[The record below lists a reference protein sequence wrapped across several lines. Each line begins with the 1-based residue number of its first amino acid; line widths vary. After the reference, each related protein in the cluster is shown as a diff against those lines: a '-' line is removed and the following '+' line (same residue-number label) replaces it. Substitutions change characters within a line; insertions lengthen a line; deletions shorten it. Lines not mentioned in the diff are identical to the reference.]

1 MHATAIASYLG
12 ELVTRLHL
20 ELGDDLVGVWQFG
33 SGALGDFDPLRSDL
47 DVQAVTARRLP
58 TAVRDR
64 IVARLSHPTLGC
76 PVRGLE
82 LVLYARDDL
91 AAASYQLNLNTGPRM
106 RQHASQDPREDPAF
120 WFVIDLAI
128 GREHGRPLF
137 GPAPAEVIPPFPRQ
151 LIASSLREALRFWTG
166 PEGSAAQAVLAAC
179 RAWAWAV
186 DGVWLSKGA
195 AAEWARERLADP
207 GPVDRAQAA
216 RAGLADE
223 PHADAVAAV
232 LHPALLALADSR
244 ADSPGSSVAS

>member
-1 MHATAIASYLG
+1 VTTAIASYLE
-12 ELVTRLHL
+12 ELVSRLHS
-20 ELGDDLVGVWQFG
+20 ELGDELIGVWQFG

-47 DVQAVTARRLP
+47 DIQGVTTRRLP
-58 TAVRDR
+58 PPTLDR
-64 IVARLSHPTLGC
+64 VVARVSHPTLSC

-82 LVLYARDDL
+82 LVLYARDEL

-106 RQHASQDPREDPAF
+106 QQHASQDPQADPAF

-151 LIASSLREALRFWTG
+151 LIAASLREALRFWTG

-186 DGVWLSKGA
+186 DAVWLSKGA

-207 GPVDRAQAA
+207 GPVDRARAA

-223 PHADAVAAV
+223 PGADDVAAV
-232 LHPALLALADSR
+232 LDPALLALARWRSGV
-244 ADSPGSSVAS
+244 ADR